1 MVNTVE
7 DSYLHGPIALRIG
20 EAPVFMGW
28 SRLGTLALVV
38 GIHVLLAWALL
49 QVGTVRQAVIDAAPI
64 MVRFIEPPPVQIE
77 KPIAKPTP
85 RPLTPR
91 VPEPAPP
98 QSQLTPAEPS
108 LLTVPSDRGV
118 SGSWVA
124 PPPVP
129 KAGPVRAEPPPV
141 SPPVY
146 NADYLRNPPPVYP
159 AQAKRLGEQGMV
171 ILKVYVN
178 AAGLPEQVEVQTSSG
193 SSRLDQAA
201 LNAVRAW
208 TFIPAKRGDRPVPA
222 WVAVPLHFKLGG

>member
-20 EAPVFMGW
+20 EASVFMGW

-64 MVRFIEPPPVQIE
+64 MVRFIDPPPVQI
-77 KPIAKPTP
+77 AKLTP
-85 RPLTPR
+85 RPLAPR
-91 VPEPAPP
+91 VPEPIAPSQP
-98 QSQLTPAEPS
+98 QPTRSEP
-108 LLTVPSDRGV
+108 LLLAVPFDHGV
-118 SGSWVA
+118 SSSWVA
-124 PPPVP
+124 PPPMP
-129 KAGPVRAEPPPV
+129 KAESVRTEPPPV

-171 ILKVYVN
+171 ILKVYVS

-208 TFIPAKRGDRPVPA
+208 TFVPAKQGDKPVAA
-222 WVAVPLHFKLGG
+222 WVAVPLHFRLGG